1 MKNIKITI
9 PQPCHENWNEM
20 TPAEK
25 GRFCAVCQK
34 TVIDFTKSTDKQIA
48 ETFAT
53 TPQLCGRFLTS
64 QLDRDLVVQ
73 NERKSF
79 WLASLFFGC
88 ISLTNFKAQAQG
100 EPRKTVITEATKK
113 LS

>member
-53 TPQLCGRFLTS
+53 TPQLCGRFLT
-64 QLDRDLVVQ
+64 
-73 NERKSF
+73 
-79 WLASLFFGC
+79 
-88 ISLTNFKAQAQG
+88 T
-100 EPRKTVITEATKK
+100 
-113 LS
+113 